1 LDAYTF
7 WQDESVVPEGTA
19 IDRFEEAMRGYKRL
33 RGYPKEE
40 DGECMIFIE
49 FTSVGSYEN
58 HFLSTTRIALNFLL
72 NQDLNHPI
80 PSDQSCRGHPSP
92 GNLSTNLL
100 DSIFSKANL
109 SFWFARLLGISRP
122 ARCAPTV
129 AGLIRT

>member
-1 LDAYTF
+1 MDAYTF

-80 PSDQSCRGHPSP
+80 S
-92 GNLSTNLL
+92 
-100 DSIFSKANL
+100 
-109 SFWFARLLGISRP
+109 
-122 ARCAPTV
+122 
-129 AGLIRT
+129 IRTKEIALPIVRPYAQLCDSQPTSSHLVCPHPPPAHTHLISSSPCCR

>member
-92 GNLSTNLL
+92 GIT
-100 DSIFSKANL
+100 DFVQ
-109 SFWFARLLGISRP
+109 
-122 ARCAPTV
+122 C
-129 AGLIRT
+129 